1 MKPTGT
7 IGSSSASA
15 LVPRPMVIDAHTH
28 LFPPE
33 VVGNRQYFVERDPW
47 FAQAFGHP
55 SARTAEIGDLIASM
69 DEGGIARSLVCGWPW
84 RDPSICRIHN
94 DYLAHVARQ
103 HANRISWLAIVN
115 PADVDAAQ
123 EVERCVSLGAV
134 GVGELNAD
142 GQGFEWQSPQPLAA
156 CVDACVSLG
165 VPVMLHASEP
175 IGHLYPG
182 KGHAS
187 PDKLVGFLSVF
198 PKLCVVAAHW
208 GGGLPFYELMPEI
221 AEITRN
227 VVYDTAAS
235 TYLYDVNI
243 FPVVERLVGARR
255 ILFGSD
261 YPVLRQR
268 QFVRRVLDSGLALES
283 LEDVFHGNAGRV
295 FGISPWND
303 ISGGGL

>member
-1 MKPTGT
+1 MERTGT
-7 IGSSSASA
+7 IESSSASA

-33 VVGNRQYFVERDPW
+33 VVSNRQYFLDRDPW

-55 SARTAEIGDLIASM
+55 AARTAEIADLIASM
-69 DEGGIARSLVCGWPW
+69 DEGSIARSIVCGWPW
-84 RDPSICRIHN
+84 RDPSMCRMHN

-103 HANRISWLAIVN
+103 HSNRISWLAIVN
-115 PADVDAAQ
+115 PADADSAQ

-142 GQGFEWQSPQPLAA
+142 GQGFQWQSPQPLAP

-165 VPVMLHASEP
+165 VPVLLHASEP

-198 PKLCVVAAHW
+198 PELRVVAAHW

-221 AEITRN
+221 AKVTRN

-235 TYLYDVNI
+235 TYLYNANI

-261 YPVLRQR
+261 YPVLRQK
-268 QFVRRVLDSGLALES
+268 QFVRRVIDSDLARES
-283 LEDVFHGNAGRV
+283 MEDVFHGNARRV
-295 FGISPWND
+295 YKVEKSND
-303 ISGGGL
+303 IAGGGL